1 MAKIIGWHVIVLG
14 KNRRMSEGF
23 TIVVKRLLDR
33 WYPERQIIL
42 RCRGNVSFVTLGLK
56 SQIGLSL
63 ACLMLFGWLSYASTG
78 LYLHKGTLDNK
89 DAHIALMI
97 GAQEL
102 LNADLRAVENRY
114 RKITVNLE
122 HNQKVLGNVL
132 QQRANLDRV
141 RAELLRELRQT
152 RSQRDLAL
160 NQSAKLQTQLAA
172 LENNLRRSVDQ
183 SNNLQ
188 SNLSQVT
195 NQLSTTEIRRV
206 QMQQERTALADNL
219 GMMKDNLLG
228 LERAQHHL
236 QSNLNSSE
244 TMVARLT
251 DQRDRAFTAN
261 QTLNDRIASLESRL
275 ETLQTAQSDLVRNI
289 HNRTDANISELETV
303 VQLTGLNLEKLLD
316 RVDYKHIGV
325 GGPLL
330 ASEDEKVHAGE
341 WTLLQSSPLHASL
354 GRLENRLSRW
364 TALNAVLERLPI
376 APPVDNF
383 SVSSKFGK
391 RRDPFTRR
399 TAYHGGIDLAGV
411 KRTRIYAT
419 SPGVV
424 TYVGWKGPYGRLIEI
439 DHGLGLRT
447 RYGHLHK
454 ILVKRGQKVDFRHKI
469 GLMGSSGRSTGT
481 HVHYEV
487 VYDGKPLNPE
497 LFLKAGKYVFKG

>member
-1 MAKIIGWHVIVLG
+1 
-14 KNRRMSEGF
+14 MSEGL
-23 TIVVKRLLDR
+23 TIVGKRLLDR
-33 WYPERQIIL
+33 CYPERQIIL
-42 RCRGNVSFVTLGLK
+42 RSRGNISFVTLGQR
-56 SQIGLSL
+56 SQISLSL
-63 ACLMLFGWLSYASTG
+63 ACLMLAGWLTYASAG
-78 LYLHKGTLDNK
+78 LYRHEGILADK
-89 DAHIALMI
+89 DDHIAHMV

-122 HNQKVLGNVL
+122 YNQKILGDVLR
-132 QQRANLDRV
+132 QRANLDRV
-141 RAELLRELRQT
+141 RTELLRELRQT
-152 RSQRDLAL
+152 RDQRDLAL

-183 SNNLQ
+183 SNDLQ
-188 SNLSQVT
+188 SNLSQIT
-195 NQLSTTEIRRV
+195 NQLSTTEMRRV
-206 QMQQERTALADNL
+206 QMQQERKALANNL
-219 GMMKDNLLG
+219 GMMKNNVLG

-236 QSNLNSSE
+236 QSNLNNSE

-251 DQRDRAFTAN
+251 DQRDRAFSAN
-261 QTLNDRIASLESRL
+261 QTLNDRIANLESRL
-275 ETLQTAQSDLVRNI
+275 KTLQTAQSDLVRNI
-289 HNRTDANISELETV
+289 HYRTDANILELETV

-316 RVDYKHIGV
+316 RVDYKQIGV

-354 GRLENRLSRW
+354 GQLEIRLSRW

-383 SVSSKFGK
+383 SVSSRFGK
-391 RRDPFTRR
+391 RRDPFTRKM
-399 TAYHGGIDLAGV
+399 AYHAGIDLAGV
-411 KRTRIYAT
+411 KRTSIYAT

-424 TYVGWKGPYGRLIEI
+424 TYVGWKGPYGRLVEI

-487 VYDGKPLNPE
+487 VYDGKPLNPK